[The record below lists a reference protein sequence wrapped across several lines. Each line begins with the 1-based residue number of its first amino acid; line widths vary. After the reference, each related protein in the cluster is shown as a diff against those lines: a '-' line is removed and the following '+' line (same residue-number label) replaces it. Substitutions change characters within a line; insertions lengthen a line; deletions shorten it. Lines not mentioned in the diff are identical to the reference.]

1 MRLSFC
7 LLVFM
12 QARAA
17 AAFASSAHVLPS
29 AAPASI
35 HPTTA
40 VTKCFSS
47 ASSSLVAT
55 QCLSTGNNNSGA
67 GKHGR
72 RLLSRASLFGGLR
85 GGSTMGNDDA
95 SGASRASRNSAPFHQ
110 LHASS
115 SSSSAAAASDKTAQ
129 EEEPYDIDSDPD
141 MMRQISEAAA
151 ASHGVTGPSIRP
163 ATFGS
168 LPFLDTSALDKST
181 PKQHRVLFVL
191 GGPGAG
197 KGTQSD
203 LIVDNYKCVHLSV
216 GELLREARASE
227 SNPHAELIEDCLV
240 HGKIVPVEISLDL
253 LKNAMDEAYE
263 CPAADGSKYGTR
275 IFLVDGFPRNFDNLS
290 GWTDNMP
297 KAASV
302 MGALVY
308 DCPQN
313 VLEARI
319 MSRAE
324 TSGRSD
330 DNITSARK
338 RFRTFQMQTMPVVRA
353 LEEVEKAQDV
363 EDPSGNSRIRIAH
376 IEATGTVEEVWDATK
391 AAMDAYATND
401 VLSANARLI
410 QAAVEGDA
418 DAYMMLS
425 ARGMFAQEGEDASK
439 FDDEKLKSLFV
450 EYEMPGGKDSDAS
463 NDEADGIWNTVISN
477 ASIEMQT
484 GTKAVVSYDRTF
496 AADGKKE
503 TLRETRV
510 WSHEENGWTCIHFY
524 RTPK

>member
-1 MRLSFC
+1 
-7 LLVFM
+7 M

-17 AAFASSAHVLPS
+17 AAFASSAHVVPS
-29 AAPASI
+29 AVPATI
-35 HPTTA
+35 R
-40 VTKCFSS
+40 S
-47 ASSSLVAT
+47 AT
-55 QCLSTGNNNSGA
+55 STSTSTVSKGYNTCRAGA
-67 GKHGR
+67 GRKQHGH

-85 GGSTMGNDDA
+85 GGSTFG
-95 SGASRASRNSAPFHQ
+95 SGAPLHQLRAS
-110 LHASS
+110 SS
-115 SSSSAAAASDKTAQ
+115 SSSSAAAAAASDKTAQ
-129 EEEPYDIDSDPD
+129 GEEEPYDIDSDPD
-141 MMRQISEAAA
+141 MLKQISEAAA
-151 ASHGVTGPSIRP
+151 ASHGITGPSIRP
-163 ATFGS
+163 STFGS
-168 LPFLDTSALDKST
+168 LPFLDTSALDEST

-240 HGKIVPVEISLDL
+240 HGKIVPVEISLEL

-263 CPAADGSKYGTR
+263 RPAADGSKYGTR

-297 KAASV
+297 QAASC

-308 DCPQN
+308 DCPQD

-330 DNITSARK
+330 DNLTSARK

-353 LEEVEKAQDV
+353 LEEVEKAQDA
-363 EDPSGNSRIRIAH
+363 EDPTGNSRIRMTH

-410 QAAVEGDA
+410 RAAVKGDA
-418 DAYMMLS
+418 DTYMKLS
-425 ARGMFAQEGEDASK
+425 TRGMFAKEGEDASN
-439 FDDEKLKSLFV
+439 FDDEKLKALFV
-450 EYEMPGGKDSDAS
+450 EHEMPTKEDGET
-463 NDEADGIWNTVISN
+463 NDGDADGDIWNTVISN

-484 GTKAVVSYDRTF
+484 GTKAVVSYDRIF
-496 AADGKKE
+496 AVDGEEE

-510 WSHEENGWTCIHFY
+510 WSHEESGWKCIHFY
-524 RTPK
+524 RTPN

>member
-29 AAPASI
+29 AAPATA
-35 HPTTA
+35 TT
-40 VTKCFSS
+40 VRS
-47 ASSSLVAT
+47 ASSAASK
-55 QCLSTGNNNSGA
+55 CYNTGSA
-67 GKHGR
+67 GVGRKQHGR
-72 RLLSRASLFGGLR
+72 ALSLSHASLFGGLR
-85 GGSTMGNDDA
+85 GGSTFGN
-95 SGASRASRNSAPFHQ
+95 GAPLHHQ
-110 LHASS
+110 LHASP
-115 SSSSAAAASDKTAQ
+115 SSSSAAAEAAASDKTAQ
-129 EEEPYDIDSDPD
+129 EAEEPYDIDSDPD
-141 MMRQISEAAA
+141 MLRQISEAAA
-151 ASHGVTGPSIRP
+151 ASHGITGPSIQP
-163 ATFGS
+163 STFGS
-168 LPFLDTSALDKST
+168 IPFLDTSALDEST

-240 HGKIVPVEISLDL
+240 HGKIVPVEISLEL
-253 LKNAMDEAYE
+253 LKNAMDAAYE
-263 CPAADGSKYGTR
+263 RPAADGSKYGTR

-297 KAASV
+297 QAASC

-308 DCPQN
+308 DCPQD

-330 DNITSARK
+330 DNLTSARK

-353 LEEVEKAQDV
+353 LEEVEKAQDA
-363 EDPSGNSRIRIAH
+363 EDPAGNSRIRMTH

-410 QAAVEGDA
+410 RAAVEGDA
-418 DAYMMLS
+418 DTYMELS
-425 ARGMFAQEGEDASK
+425 ARGMFAKEGEDASK
-439 FDDEKLKSLFV
+439 FDDEKLKSLFL
-450 EYEMPGGKDSDAS
+450 EYEMPAKENVDANS
-463 NDEADGIWNTVISN
+463 GDTDGIWNTVVSN

-484 GTKAVVSYDRTF
+484 GTKAIVSYDRTF
-496 AADGKKE
+496 VVDGKEE

-510 WSHEENGWTCIHFY
+510 WSHDESGWTCIHFY

>member
-12 QARAA
+12 QARAV
-17 AAFASSAHVLPS
+17 AAFASSAHVVLPS
-29 AAPASI
+29 LAPASLRSA
-35 HPTTA
+35 TT
-40 VTKCFSS
+40 VSKSSS
-47 ASSSLVAT
+47 ASSLAAT
-55 QCLSTGNNNSGA
+55 QCLSSGNACNGV
-67 GKHGR
+67 GQHGR
-72 RLLSRASLFGGLR
+72 RIVSHSPLFGRLR
-85 GGSTMGNDDA
+85 GGGSTFGSSS
-95 SGASRASRNSAPFHQ
+95 SGGTSRVSSRTPLHQ

-115 SSSSAAAASDKTAQ
+115 SAAAASSDKAAQ
-129 EEEPYDIDSDPD
+129 GETPYDIDSDPD
-141 MMRQISEAAA
+141 MMCQISEAAA
-151 ASHGVTGPSIRP
+151 ASHGITGSSIRP
-163 ATFGS
+163 TTFGS
-168 LPFLDTSALDKST
+168 LPFLDTSALDVST

-240 HGKIVPVEISLDL
+240 HGKIVPVEISLEL
-253 LKNAMDEAYE
+253 LKNAMDEAYGR
-263 CPAADGSKYGTR
+263 PAANGSKYGTR

-297 KAASV
+297 EAASCL
-302 MGALVY
+302 GALVY
-308 DCPQN
+308 DCPQD

-330 DNITSARK
+330 DNLTSARK

-353 LEEVEKAQDV
+353 LEEVEKAQDA
-363 EDPSGNSRIRIAH
+363 EDSAGNSRIRMTH
-376 IEATGTVEEVWDATK
+376 IEATGTVEEVWDTTR

-410 QAAVEGDA
+410 RAALEGDA
-418 DAYMMLS
+418 DTYMELS
-425 ARGMFAQEGEDASK
+425 ARGMFAKDGEDASK

-450 EYEMPGGKDSDAS
+450 EHEVPGGKTDDG
-463 NDEADGIWNTVISN
+463 ADDIWNTVISN
-477 ASIEMQT
+477 ATIEMQT

-496 AADGKKE
+496 AEE
-503 TLRETRV
+503 TSRETRV